1 MIKLIRAA
9 MAQVH
14 INNIVVGN
22 NPAPVLSPLQ
32 FSITFESFN
41 ALPGTFDWKLIYIG
55 SPDKPEK
62 DQIIDNF
69 DMDGVPAGV
78 MQFTVDSNPPDF
90 SVIPPEEIVGMFET
104 SQELPP
110 SLFLRPTRSRSSSA
124 AGTTCATATRRASNR
139 SNSVPTTSTSTS

>member
-1 MIKLIRAA
+1 

-55 SPDKPEK
+55 SPDKPDK

-90 SVIPPEEIVGMFET
+90 SIIPPEEIVGTYQT
-104 SQELPP
+104 SQERLP
-110 SLFLRPTRSRSSSA
+110 SLFLPPTRSRSSSA
-124 AGTTCATATRRASNR
+124 AGTTCETGTRRDSSR
-139 SNSVPTTSTSTS
+139 NSSIQTTSIFTN